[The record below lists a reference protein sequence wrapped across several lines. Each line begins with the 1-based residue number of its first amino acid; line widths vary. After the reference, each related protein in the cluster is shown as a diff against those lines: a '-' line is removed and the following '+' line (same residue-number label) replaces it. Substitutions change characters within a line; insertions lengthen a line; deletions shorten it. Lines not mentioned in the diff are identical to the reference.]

1 MKKTMWVALV
11 LALLLTGC
19 GSKEAVREV
28 PAPSVQKTETAPAA
42 PVAQE
47 SPAAEETT
55 LEAFQVEADARV
67 PLEEEILGDYNRA
80 VRIYAWF
87 ELTPLA
93 DDGTTIV
100 EDGDVYRHVS
110 SAEVQTLEELRMNL
124 RSVFS
129 EELTQRLLSGQED
142 GIRFRE
148 FDGDLYV
155 TGSGREREPGKGTVF
170 TEVEQTGENTY
181 CVNVTVDLV
190 DETDGVV
197 TGMECWSFP
206 YGLEDG
212 RWGFTEFRLV
222 Y

>member
-80 VRIYAWF
+80 VR
-87 ELTPLA
+87 
-93 DDGTTIV
+93 
-100 EDGDVYRHVS
+100 
-110 SAEVQTLEELRMNL
+110 
-124 RSVFS
+124 
-129 EELTQRLLSGQED
+129 
-142 GIRFRE
+142 
-148 FDGDLYV
+148 
-155 TGSGREREPGKGTVF
+155 PGL
-170 TEVEQTGENTY
+170 N
-181 CVNVTVDLV
+181 
-190 DETDGVV
+190 
-197 TGMECWSFP
+197 
-206 YGLEDG
+206 
-212 RWGFTEFRLV
+212 
-222 Y
+222 

>member
-1 MKKTMWVALV
+1 M
-11 LALLLTGC
+11 
-19 GSKEAVREV
+19 
-28 PAPSVQKTETAPAA
+28 
-42 PVAQE
+42 
-47 SPAAEETT
+47 
-55 LEAFQVEADARV
+55 
-67 PLEEEILGDYNRA
+67 
-80 VRIYAWF
+80 RIYAWF

-142 GIRFRE
+142 GIRYRE